1 MNAIGIDIGTRYARI
16 ARIGGRGTPE
26 LVELPGA
33 VPGEGLP
40 VPAGAGAGREEAL
53 RAVYSAYRREHG
65 TPDHLVV
72 VVPQSGH
79 LEHARR
85 TTAAL
90 AELHGDGRAPHLRTL
105 STPRVV
111 LALLRDA
118 GTAPRG
124 RVVVCDLGAAAAE
137 VSLCVV
143 TAAAVAVTGTS
154 RHAPA
159 GGYGAGSDAALLAE
173 AGLSDDEAGRA
184 ALAAARAEDGADQRL
199 ALVLGRAEARPDR
212 FDATAVHRAAGRDI
226 TAGTVRVALRRLT
239 AGLDLALSEVP
250 GGDAPA
256 GGAPVNGPSGGAAAP
271 DGAGTARPAGP
282 GHTAARHLVAV
293 GGTARFA
300 PLVRHLSG
308 GGWHLAPL
316 PAATDPAL
324 AAVFGASLVASG
336 RIDPA
341 DRYPYA
347 VCVGAHRTVAGR
359 PEDQELVVSEAG
371 HLEPGGETVYAH
383 AAGQRL
389 RVRTGP
395 AGAAVGRPVQVRVR
409 DPERGVSAPVRTLA
423 LPGGAE
429 EDRFHVGVRL
439 AVDGTARLV
448 LHPLAPGAP
457 TEFPLGDLPTD
468 LGTDPKGV
476 PS

>member
-1 MNAIGIDIGTRYARI
+1 MNSVGIDIGSRYARI
-16 ARIGGRGTPE
+16 ARVGGQGAPE
-26 LVELPGA
+26 LIELPGS

-65 TPDHLVV
+65 TPAHMVV

-79 LEHARR
+79 LEHVRR
-85 TTAAL
+85 ATAAL

-105 STPRVV
+105 STPRAV

-118 GTAPRG
+118 GTAARS
-124 RVVVCDLGAAAAE
+124 RLAVCDLGAAAAE

-143 TAAAVAVTGTS
+143 TAAAVAVAGTS
-154 RHAPA
+154 RHAPP
-159 GGYGAGSDAALLAE
+159 GGYGAGSDTALLAE
-173 AGLSDDEAGRA
+173 AGLRDDEAGRP
-184 ALAAARAEDGADQRL
+184 ALAAARAEDGAAQRL
-199 ALVLGRAEARPDR
+199 DLALGRAEARPDR
-212 FDATAVHRAAGRDI
+212 FDSTTVLRVAGREI

-239 AGLDLALSEVP
+239 AGLDLALSRLP
-250 GGDAPA
+250 GGAE
-256 GGAPVNGPSGGAAAP
+256 GAPGDGPSAGAKPPGSTPAAP
-271 DGAGTARPAGP
+271 PAGP
-282 GHTAARHLVAV
+282 GGAPARHLVAV

-300 PLVRHLSG
+300 PLVRHLADR
-308 GGWHLAPL
+308 GWQLAPL
-316 PAATDPAL
+316 PAGTDPAL
-324 AAVFGASLVASG
+324 AAVFGASLVAAG

-359 PEDQELVVSEAG
+359 PEGQELVISGAG
-371 HLEPGGETVYAH
+371 HLEPGGETVYAQ
-383 AAGQRL
+383 AAGERL

-395 AGAAVGRPVQVRVR
+395 AGAAAGRPVQVRVR
-409 DPERGVSAPVRTLA
+409 DPRGGASTPVRTLA
-423 LPGGAE
+423 LPGAPE

-448 LHPLAPGAP
+448 LHPLGPSAP

-468 LGTDPKGV
+468 LGTDPKGE